1 MPTLSSADP
10 VLETQVF
17 WDRHSKKVF
26 AVLILALL
34 AVAAWG
40 GYRFYT
46 ERRNTTAADLLTTA
60 KTAAEFQKVITQ
72 YPGTPAGGSAYL
84 LLAEEQRKEKKFS
97 EANVTLQSFVE
108 KYPTH
113 ELKGTARMAM
123 AANLESLGK
132 GDEALAAYQRL
143 AADDPEGFS
152 APLAMISQVH
162 ILKEKNQVEEA
173 RRVCETILT
182 KYRDSMVA
190 NEATRQLR
198 LFKPATPPE
207 PVADKIPA
215 PAPSVNVPSLLL
227 RPPDMPAATSPAA
240 VQPAAASPAAM
251 SPAAAASPTATPSA
265 ESTPRKWRPRKR

>member
-1 MPTLSSADP
+1 MPTLSSTDP

-34 AVAAWG
+34 AIAAWG

-46 ERRNTTAADLLTTA
+46 ERRNTTAANLLTTA
-60 KTAAEFQKVITQ
+60 KTAPEFQKIIAQ
-72 YPGTPAGGSAYL
+72 YPRTPAGGSAYL

-97 EANVTLQSFVE
+97 EANATLQSFVE
-108 KYPTH
+108 KYPAH
-113 ELKGTARMAM
+113 ELKGTARLAM

-143 AADDPEGFS
+143 AADDPQAFS
-152 APLAMISQVH
+152 APIALFSQVH

-182 KYRDSMVA
+182 KYRESLVA
-190 NEATRQLR
+190 SEATRQLR
-198 LFKPATPPE
+198 LLKPPAS
-207 PVADKIPA
+207 ADTTTTAIPT
-215 PAPSVNVPSLLL
+215 PAPSVPSLLA
-227 RPPDMPAATSPAA
+227 RPLDLPTAAPPAA
-240 VQPAAASPAAM
+240 VLPAAASA
-251 SPAAAASPTATPSA
+251 TATPA
-265 ESTPRKWRPRKR
+265 AQAPPRKWRPRKR